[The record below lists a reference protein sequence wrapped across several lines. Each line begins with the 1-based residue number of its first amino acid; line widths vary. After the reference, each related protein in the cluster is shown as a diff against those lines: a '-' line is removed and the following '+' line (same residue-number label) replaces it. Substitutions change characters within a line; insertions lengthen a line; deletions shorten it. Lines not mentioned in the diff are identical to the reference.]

1 MEEITKKLCDFAM
14 KLDNKDPITNLKK
27 LNGFIKEIYPINN
40 VIYNTNSLIFTF
52 LKNDTITINEKDIL
66 INGET
71 QSEVYM
77 QQNNWLKN
85 AYNIV
90 TNSTKYTVC
99 TGLITKGYDTD
110 KTGASPAGVLDKT
123 GASPAGVPD
132 LTWNLHHPGAG
143 LKFNV
148 NGIHNSLQISKE
160 DEAYAIEYVYNLVN
174 TTALILDFI
183 EMPPTVHAVDD
194 RWKTN
199 IHLPPTVHA
208 VDDRWKTNIH
218 NTIDKFIE
226 DIQVANKYTFNP
238 DHITC
243 IRDKHGIYIKY
254 YDPEDRYN
262 IADEE
267 AYKRANDPWHSY
279 FN

>member
-1 MEEITKKLCDFAM
+1 M

-27 LNGFIKEIYPINN
+27 LNDFIKEIYPINN
-40 VIYNTNSLIFTF
+40 VIYNANSLIFTF
-52 LKNDTITINEKDIL
+52 LKYDTITINEKDIL

-99 TGLITKGYDTD
+99 TRLITKGYGTD
-110 KTGASPAGVLDKT
+110 KAGASPAGVLDKA

-132 LTWNLHHPGAG
+132 LTLNLHHPGAG
-143 LKFNV
+143 LKFDV

-183 EMPPTVHAVDD
+183 EM
-194 RWKTN
+194 
-199 IHLPPTVHA
+199 PPTVHA

-267 AYKRANDPWHSY
+267 AYKKANDPWYSY